1 MVINMDFEEQVLD
14 AKSEEELKKVKLFL
28 FQEQVKI
35 QAKKDE
41 LLELGHELLEEKKA
55 LERERHLL
63 NLKIEAQ
70 QKRFQE
76 NELFMAKKQHILEN
90 AYQQLNVDKKVLEC
104 ERLNFEY
111 EKRMF
116 TKQRQASAIERNHD
130 VCFESAT
137 FFVGV
142 DNQLAL
148 RKCYKDLLKIYHP
161 DNRCGD
167 TRTLQKI
174 QAEYDALKRQYYD
187 V

>member
-1 MVINMDFEEQVLD
+1 MDFEEQILD
-14 AKSEEELKKVKLFL
+14 AQSEEELKKMKLFL

-41 LLELGHELLEEKKA
+41 LLELGHELLEERKA

-63 NLKIEAQ
+63 NLKIEAEK
-70 QKRFQE
+70 KRFQD
-76 NELFMAKKQHILEN
+76 NELFMAKKQHIIEN
-90 AYQQLNVDKKVLEC
+90 AYQQLAVDKKVLEC
-104 ERLNFEY
+104 ERLNFEH

-116 TKQRQASAIERNHD
+116 IKQRQASKVEKRMD
-130 VCFESAT
+130 VSFDGAD
-137 FFVGV
+137 FFGGV

-148 RKCYKDLLKIYHP
+148 RKRYKDLLKIYHP

-167 TRTLQKI
+167 TKTLLKI
-174 QAEYDALKRQYYD
+174 QTEYDSLKRQYYD